1 MTTSNS
7 RSLLMVA
14 ARILLVVTT
23 GFIIY
28 EATIR
33 LPVTIKVTNGDKILH
48 TLAFG
53 TLAFLADFSF
63 PGKGFGWQKIVPLAM
78 YGILIE
84 FVQSFLPYRSA
95 ELMDFLVDCSG
106 MIGYALCIP
115 LLKQLPLFCLRWQN
129 S

>member
-1 MTTSNS
+1 MTSSNS
-7 RSLLMVA
+7 RPLLTVA
-14 ARILLVVTT
+14 ARILLVATT

-33 LPVTIKVTNGDKILH
+33 SPVSIKVSNGDKFLH

-63 PGKGFGWQKIVPLAM
+63 PRKGFGWEKIAPLMM
-78 YGILIE
+78 YGLLIE

-95 ELMDFLVDCSG
+95 DLTDFLADCAG
-106 MIGYALCIP
+106 MACYALTMP
-115 LLKQLPLFCLRWQN
+115 VLKYFPVLRHRWLA
-129 S
+129 